1 MKCECEVTI
10 AVREAVFQQSL
21 HGTTFHRGRKDPWPV
36 FRKIWTEITNR
47 QRWKQNTGH
56 HVRPCDL
63 GFTAMIIWRRRSLH
77 SCCLNPKRVLH
88 LTAWPTVQPLTQP
101 SYVPARLHCDGRGDC
116 CIVDGLRANSL
127 RKAMFHIVSVILSSS
142 YLHTCYICSVSS
154 ISLSPPYTQQRE
166 GGQGQSTNGRGFRSR
181 ETHLICLELSST
193 QTADLALTW
202 HFNASQPAS
211 WMHYCYYNSV
221 SLTEPY
227 GATVENCS
235 LRRDAEGQ
243 KKKKKKVNVWR
254 DDNAWKGINLKILL
268 IIWLLQRCVIQAR
281 L

>member
-1 MKCECEVTI
+1 MQPQTKLQEKAEMKCECEVTT

-101 SYVPARLHCDGRGDC
+101 SYVPASLHCDRTGDC

-127 RKAMFHIVSVILSSS
+127 RKAMFHIVSVILSSYTFILATS
-142 YLHTCYICSVSS
+142 ALYPP
-154 ISLSPPYTQQRE
+154 SLCLLRTPSKGKE
-166 GGQGQSTNGRGFRSR
+166 GKGKAQMGGVQVKRNTPDLSWTEFYPNCRSC
-181 ETHLICLELSST
+181 THM
-193 QTADLALTW
+193 A
-202 HFNASQPAS
+202 F
-211 WMHYCYYNSV
+211 
-221 SLTEPY
+221 
-227 GATVENCS
+227 
-235 LRRDAEGQ
+235 
-243 KKKKKKVNVWR
+243 
-254 DDNAWKGINLKILL
+254 
-268 IIWLLQRCVIQAR
+268 
-281 L
+281 